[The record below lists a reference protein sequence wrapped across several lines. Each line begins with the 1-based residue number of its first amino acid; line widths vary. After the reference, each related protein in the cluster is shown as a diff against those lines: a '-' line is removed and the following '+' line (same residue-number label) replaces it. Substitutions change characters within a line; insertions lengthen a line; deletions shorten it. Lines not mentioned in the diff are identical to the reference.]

1 MPKTRRLKTSR
12 SSLTGAL
19 CIGGGSLGNQV
30 GQKWSRV
37 DKGGRKARPPLPSR
51 LSTCSRSTRSKVM
64 ARCGLTNLAVLAV
77 LRHTQQSGAPP
88 TIALSLHDTRAS
100 CGVCLL
106 VAQASEVV
114 KLDVTSER
122 HDVAACPRADM
133 SSERTQYFMF
143 SCHGFDPIFR
153 GIMRHM

>member
-1 MPKTRRLKTSR
+1 M
-12 SSLTGAL
+12 LT
-19 CIGGGSLGNQV
+19 QHE
-30 GQKWSRV
+30 
-37 DKGGRKARPPLPSR
+37 
-51 LSTCSRSTRSKVM
+51 SKVM

-100 CGVCLL
+100 CCACLL

-122 HDVAACPRADM
+122 HDVAAMTYRVGSPRV
-133 SSERTQYFMF
+133 RI
-143 SCHGFDPIFR
+143 C
-153 GIMRHM
+153 